1 LPRQQLSALN
11 HRPSS
16 CGTVAWRSRNQ
27 EVLTMIRNRR
37 LRRGMALGLVVV
49 GAVLLLMAPSV
60 HYGLAAFG
68 LGVVL
73 ELAGIAIERREPR

>member
-1 LPRQQLSALN
+1 
-11 HRPSS
+11 
-16 CGTVAWRSRNQ
+16 
-27 EVLTMIRNRR
+27 MIRNRR